1 MQNFHLRF
9 GKRVALPATIEILD
23 ALDSGYR
30 ARLAREKR
38 QRPSPPSAIGPP
50 ALTPGALRSGRT
62 PWTS

>member
-1 MQNFHLRF
+1 VQNYHLRF
-9 GKRVALPATIEILD
+9 GKRVALPATIQIID

-30 ARLAREKR
+30 ARLAQQKR
-38 QRPSPPSAIGPP
+38 QRPSPPSAIGLQ

>member
-1 MQNFHLRF
+1 VQNYHLRF
-9 GKRVALPATIEILD
+9 GKRVAFPATIEILD

-30 ARLAREKR
+30 AKLVQQKR
-38 QRPSPPSAIGPP
+38 QRPSPPSVIGLP